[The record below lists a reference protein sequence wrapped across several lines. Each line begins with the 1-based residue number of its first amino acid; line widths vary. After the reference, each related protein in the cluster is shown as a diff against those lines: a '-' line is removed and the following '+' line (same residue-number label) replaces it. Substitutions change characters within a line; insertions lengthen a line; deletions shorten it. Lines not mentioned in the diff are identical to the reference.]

1 MLPRLGLGAQS
12 EPTAVVEA
20 LARRTRYQPTLI
32 ERALYGPPPSDDAE
46 LVNLSRLLDDIERQV
61 ANS

>member
-1 MLPRLGLGAQS
+1 M
-12 EPTAVVEA
+12 VETV
-20 LARRTRYQPTLI
+20 ARRTRYDPTAI
-32 ERALYGPPPSDDAE
+32 EYALFGPAPTDDAQ